1 MISFFMVFRKTEL
14 CKALSEFMF
23 DTEDALIRIDMSE
36 YMEKHTVS
44 RLLGAPPGYVGYD
57 EGGQLTDA
65 VRRKP
70 YSVLLFDEMEKAHPD
85 VFNVMLQLLDDGRL
99 TDSKGNNV
107 NFRNTICIFTS
118 NIGSQD
124 ILDLDANDPGSQDIM
139 RARVTKAMKDNFKPE
154 FLNRIDE
161 QVIFN
166 SLDKKA
172 LREIVKLEIGRLQKR
187 LNERQIT
194 LSVTRDALDFL
205 ADVGFDPIYGA
216 RPLKRTIQRELE
228 TIVAKS
234 ILGGEYQDGDSI
246 VVDILNERLDVRK
259 AFDGQSSKPTAPE
272 GGAVNT
278 ANNYFM

>member
-1 MISFFMVFRKTEL
+1 
-14 CKALSEFMF
+14 MF
-23 DTEDALIRIDMSE
+23 DDEDALIRFDMSE

-85 VFNVMLQLLDDGRL
+85 VYNIMLQLLDDGRL

-107 NFRNTICIFTS
+107 NFRNTIVIFTS

-124 ILDLDANDPGSQDIM
+124 ILELQGDDAAQKEMM
-139 RARVTKAMKDNFKPE
+139 RAKVTQAMRDHFRPE

-161 QVIFN
+161 PVIFN
-166 SLDKKA
+166 SLGRKQ
-172 LREIVKLEIGRLQKR
+172 LREIVKLEIRRLEKR
-187 LNERQIT
+187 MADRDIKMV
-194 LSVTRDALDFL
+194 VTEDALDFL
-205 ADVGFDPIYGA
+205 AEVGFDPVYGA

-228 TIVAKS
+228 TVIARG
-234 ILGGEYQDGDSI
+234 ILGGEYGDGDSLL
-246 VVDILNERLDVRK
+246 VDIVNERLSVQRTIS
-259 AFDGQSSKPTAPE
+259 ADGDNANVE
-272 GGAVNT
+272 IGATPN
-278 ANNYFM
+278 AYSFE

>member
-1 MISFFMVFRKTEL
+1 
-14 CKALSEFMF
+14 MF
-23 DTEDALIRIDMSE
+23 DTDDALIRIDMSE

-70 YSVLLFDEMEKAHPD
+70 YSVILFDEVEKAHPD

-99 TDSKGNNV
+99 TDSKGTTV

-124 ILDLDANDPGSQDIM
+124 ILDLNGSSEVNDQIIM
-139 RARVTKAMKDNFKPE
+139 KQRVMDAMKNHFKPE

-166 SLDKKA
+166 SLDKA
-172 LREIVKLEIGRLQKR
+172 NLRGIVKLETRRLQRR
-187 LNERQIT
+187 LEDRQIK
-194 LSVTRDALDFL
+194 LVVSEEALDFL
-205 ADVGFDPIYGA
+205 ADVGFDPVYGA

-228 TIVAKS
+228 TVIAHD
-234 ILGGEYQDGDSI
+234 ILAGDYFDGDTII
-246 VVDILNERLDVRK
+246 VGVANERISVRK
-259 AFDGQSSKPTAPE
+259 GVDSEPIDGAIKTYADAF
-272 GGAVNT
+272 N
-278 ANNYFM
+278 

>member
-1 MISFFMVFRKTEL
+1 
-14 CKALSEFMF
+14 
-23 DTEDALIRIDMSE
+23 MSE

-99 TDSKGNNV
+99 TDSKGTQV
-107 NFRNTICIFTS
+107 NFRNTIVIFTS

-124 ILDLDANDPGSQDIM
+124 ILDLKGNDESQKAQM
-139 RARVTKAMKDNFKPE
+139 REKVTQAMKENFRPE

-161 QVIFN
+161 HVIFN
-166 SLDKKA
+166 SLDKKS
-172 LREIVKLEIGRLQKR
+172 LRGIVRLEVKR
-187 LNERQIT
+187 LEKRMAERAIGLT
-194 LSVTRDALDFL
+194 LTDDALDFL
-205 ADVGFDPIYGA
+205 AEVGFDPVYGA

-228 TIVAKS
+228 SVIARG
-234 ILGGEYQDGDSI
+234 ILGGEYGDGDTII
-246 VVDILNERLDVRK
+246 VTVYNERLSVQK
-259 AFDGQSSKPTAPE
+259 AVPASNTYLTPAGPSSSTPNAYTFE
-272 GGAVNT
+272 
-278 ANNYFM
+278 